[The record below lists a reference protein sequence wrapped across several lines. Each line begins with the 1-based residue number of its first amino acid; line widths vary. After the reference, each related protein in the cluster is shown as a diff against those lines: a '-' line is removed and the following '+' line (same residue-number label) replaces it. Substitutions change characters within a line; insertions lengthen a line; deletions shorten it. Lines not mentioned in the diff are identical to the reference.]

1 MLQAMVVVFGFMAL
15 GFFAQQKEEQN
26 RSLAKL
32 CLYYLIPILIFQSFV
47 HSEVSVQSLAVI
59 VLHFFLTTLLVYG
72 LLRLVAGRLGWRDD
86 ALKWNVL
93 AATLAN
99 VGYFGLAVV
108 RYAIGEHA
116 VPYAVAVSLAFN
128 LYMALFGFSQVGN
141 ETAWRGKILRIFQN
155 PYLYAV
161 LAGLGWRWSGWTMP
175 DAIDAFLNLAS
186 SATLPLT
193 LLLTGAQLRGSRF
206 DWNGL
211 WDAAKVSAVKLILP
225 VLIAWPL
232 AMWMSENPV
241 ERAVMILMFGMPTSL
256 NLLLLAKDQ
265 RQDTNGLAMI
275 ILLTTVISPFTLM
288 LLMNQLS

>member
-161 LAGLGWRWSGWTMP
+161 LAGLAWRWSGWTMP